1 MRMNFKK
8 TPTIIYLC
16 VLPLLISLGIWQLN
30 RATQKSLIIEQRQA
44 GMAAIEVLH
53 LSNSTEDNIDLIKYK
68 HVRLQGHYDVDHQFL
83 IDNQISAGKV
93 GYFVLTPFIL
103 LDGSRSVLVNRGW
116 VPLNATRTILPEL
129 KLKSNPIEVTGRLNS
144 FPSVG
149 IKLAGA
155 ETPSSGWPSV
165 VQVVDSHVLA
175 DKLGIELFTFQVE
188 LDKELPDGFKREWQV
203 NTIMLPE
210 QHIAYAVQWFALA
223 ATLTGLFFWYSKN
236 NKDE

>member
-1 MRMNFKK
+1 MNFKK

-44 GMAAIEVLH
+44 GMAATEVVH
-53 LSNSTEDNIDLIKYK
+53 LSDSTEDNIDFLKYK
-68 HVRLQGHYDVDHQFL
+68 NVRLQGHYDDAHQFL

-93 GYFVLTPFIL
+93 GYLVLTPFIL

-116 VPLNATRTILPEL
+116 VPLNANRTILPEL
-129 KLKSNPIEVTGRLNS
+129 KLKSNPVEVTGRLNS

-223 ATLTGLFFWYSKN
+223 ATLTGLFFLYSKKN

>member
-1 MRMNFKK
+1 MNFKK

-30 RATQKSLIIEQRQA
+30 RATEKSLILEQRQE
-44 GMAAIEVLH
+44 GMASSGVVH
-53 LSNSTEDNIDLIKYK
+53 LSNSTDDNIELLKYK
-68 HVRLQGHYDVDHQFL
+68 NVKLQGHYDVDHQFL

-93 GYFVLTPFIL
+93 GYLVLTPFIL
-103 LDGSRSVLVNRGW
+103 SDGSRSVLVNRGW
-116 VPLNATRTILPEL
+116 VPLNGNRANLPEL
-129 KLKSNPIEVTGRLNS
+129 TLHTNSVEVTGRVNS

-155 ETPSSGWPSV
+155 EAPSSGWPSV
-165 VQVVDSHVLA
+165 VQVVDSHILA
-175 DKLGIELFTFQVE
+175 DKLGYALFTFQVE

-223 ATLTGLFFWYSKN
+223 VTLTGLFFWYSKN